1 MAGSGLGPGE
11 AVSLLWTRGITIA
24 GFVIVIT
31 SMFVLEF
38 RARRPG
44 SRIPTVGEWLGYLMR
59 SRPGRALILL
69 GWWWLGWHYFA
80 R

>member
-1 MAGSGLGPGE
+1 MSDSG
-11 AVSLLWTRGITIA
+11 TRLVTIA
-24 GFVIVIT
+24 GFVALIT
-31 SMFVLEF
+31 ALVLLEV

-44 SRIPTVGEWLGYLMR
+44 STIPTVGEWLGYLMR
-59 SRPGRALILL
+59 PRIGRVLVLL